1 MNEILQ
7 NMSEQAVIAAIE
19 ANLAEEMAS
28 FGRYLAG
35 AELHEDPEMQWIITN
50 LFNAVIRTQITTTE
64 IASRLDTTI
73 THFKARKVTSMGWAV
88 SPSTRPADLVTYLQ
102 ARGFKHL
109 EDHLCMAADLQA
121 LHEDSAT
128 PANLRINR
136 VSDEG
141 MLKIYAHVSERGFA
155 SSENDIQC
163 YYDTYA
169 RVGFGEQAPWQHY
182 IGWLDD
188 EPIAV
193 SSLLFH
199 AGVAGIYGVTTVPE
213 ARRQGAGAAM
223 TLAALRDARK
233 RGYRLGILTPSDMGL
248 GVYRRIGF
256 RVYYTVRYPSPKRG
270 QACMKQV

>member
-1 MNEILQ
+1 MNQILQ
-7 NMSEQAVIAAIE
+7 DMSEQAVIAAIE

-28 FGRYLAG
+28 FGRYLPG

-64 IASRLDTTI
+64 IASRLDATLA
-73 THFKARKVTSMGWAV
+73 HFKARGVTSMGWSV
-88 SPSTRPADLVTYLQ
+88 SPSTRPADLVTQLQ

-121 LHEDSAT
+121 LDEDNAT
-128 PANLRINR
+128 PENLRITR
-136 VSDEG
+136 VGDEE
-141 MLKIYAHVSERGFA
+141 MLKTYAHVSQRGFA

-193 SSLLFH
+193 SSLLLH

-213 ARRQGAGAAM
+213 ARRQGVGAAM
-223 TLAALRDARK
+223 TLAALRAARK
-233 RGYRLGILTPSDMGL
+233 RGYRSGILTPSDMGL
-248 GVYRRIGF
+248 GVYRRLGF
-256 RVYYTVRYPSPKRG
+256 HVYYTISIYVGYLY
-270 QACMKQV
+270 

>member
-1 MNEILQ
+1 MNQILQ
-7 NMSEQAVIAAIE
+7 DLSEQAVIAAIE

-28 FGRYLAG
+28 FGRYLPG

-64 IASRLDTTI
+64 IASRLDATLA
-73 THFKARKVTSMGWAV
+73 HFKAQGVTSMGWSV
-88 SPSTRPADLVTYLQ
+88 SPSTRPADLVTQLQ

-109 EDHLCMAADLQA
+109 EDHLCMAADLQV
-121 LHEDSAT
+121 LHEDNAT
-128 PANLRINR
+128 PENLRITR
-136 VSDEG
+136 VGDEK
-141 MLKIYAHVSERGFA
+141 MLKTYAHVSQRGFA

-163 YYDTYA
+163 YYNTYT
-169 RVGFGEQAPWQHY
+169 RVGFGERVPWQHY

-193 SSLLFH
+193 SSLLLH
-199 AGVAGIYGVTTVPE
+199 AGVAGIYGVATVPE

-223 TLAALRDARK
+223 TLAALCDARK

-248 GVYRRIGF
+248 GVYRRLGF
-256 RVYYTVRYPSPKRG
+256 HVYYTTSIYGLSLLGRELT
-270 QACMKQV
+270 